1 MSLREQVSKLD
12 RVQRHRGFK
21 IAASVVIGIISVV
34 LLGYGLLSVEQS
46 TARYD
51 EQISR
56 LQSQPTVESVTGE
69 QIENPAIAQARQI
82 KQIVLNADPGD
93 LIAVSALVAGIVLIL
108 VVWLNLGLVY
118 PFLAGLGIGIYVLG
132 RLLGFELTGSIL
144 FGMITLTL
152 VFMVLMRGSSLALS
166 VAHPVF
172 AIARNV
178 LAEAV
183 RMKISLVFIVLLFF
197 VLAALP
203 MLLNDNESLRYRVQS
218 FLEYATGFTFL
229 FVAML
234 VVFFGAATV
243 SYEQREKVIWQT
255 MTKPVAAWQY
265 VLGKWLGVVSLAA
278 ILLCV
283 SAIGVFE
290 FTEYLRW
297 QPAQGERSAF
307 VPLNEDENITEDRLK
322 LETQVLAS
330 RVAMLPVMPFGIDDP
345 RFDQAME
352 QHIENERRT
361 NPDYSPDSAERRAIR
376 SKMYMDERAQYL
388 SIDPNAEQYETYT
401 FEGLGEAKRQNL
413 PLTLRYKINAEGN
426 RPDAT
431 YLLTFVFPDGTI
443 LPPRRTGLGFSHYM
457 TIPSHVVD
465 NEGVLAFQLYNGQ
478 LVPDGQGYY
487 GLQTNVNTA
496 TIPPDGLEISYSVG
510 SYRMNFVR
518 VYFVLWVKLALLAML
533 AVWASTFASF
543 PVACLMAGGVFFMG
557 ETAGFVQSSL
567 PGWGKT
573 TIDGDPSLYRTV
585 IYYFADFVSRLFSAY
600 NNLRPAKRLAQGEL
614 LSWGRVAGGV
624 FSLGVVTIIF
634 YVIGVL
640 IFRRR
645 QLAIYSGN

>member
-1 MSLREQVSKLD
+1 
-12 RVQRHRGFK
+12 
-21 IAASVVIGIISVV
+21 
-34 LLGYGLLSVEQS
+34 
-46 TARYD
+46 
-51 EQISR
+51 
-56 LQSQPTVESVTGE
+56 
-69 QIENPAIAQARQI
+69 
-82 KQIVLNADPGD
+82 VLNADPGD

-118 PFLAGLGIGIYVLG
+118 PLLAGLGIGIFTLG
-132 RLLGFELTGSIL
+132 QLLGFELTGSII

-152 VFMVLMRGSSLALS
+152 VFMVLMRGFSLALS
-166 VAHPVF
+166 FAHPVL

-178 LAEAV
+178 LAEAI

-265 VLGKWLGVVSLAA
+265 VLGKWLGVVTLAA

-297 QPAQGERSAF
+297 QPAQGERTAF
-307 VPLNEDENITEDRLK
+307 SPLNEEEGITEDRLK

-330 RVAMLPVMPFGIDDP
+330 RVAIPPAIPFSFGDEQ
-345 RFDQAME
+345 FDQAIQ

-361 NPDYSPDSAERRAIR
+361 NPDYSPDSAERRALR
-376 SKMYMDERAQYL
+376 ERMFRDELTQYL

-401 FEGLGEAKRQNL
+401 FGGLQEAKRLNL

-426 RPDAT
+426 RPDIT
-431 YLLTFVFPDGTI
+431 YLLTFVFEDGTI

-457 TIPSHVVD
+457 TIPSHLID
-465 NEGVLAFQLYNGQ
+465 NQGLLQFQLYNGQ

-487 GLQTNVNTA
+487 GLQTNINTA

-543 PVACLMAGGVFFMG
+543 PVACLIAGGVFFMG
-557 ETAGFVQSSL
+557 ETAGFVQGSL

-573 TIDGDPSLYRTV
+573 TVDGDPSLYRST
-585 IYYFADFVSRLFSAY
+585 IYYFADYVSRMFSAY

-614 LSWGRVAGGV
+614 LSWGRVAGGL
-624 FSLGVVTIIF
+624 FTLGVATLLF
-634 YVIGVL
+634 YGIGVL